1 MIILDKQKK
10 IAQYDSFLKKNTD
23 NLTKYI
29 AKKEFY
35 ENRKNEVEEKIK
47 KLSVEDLEECV
58 IVLQKMSAF
67 KRESARNRLE
77 ELGTMALQYSLG
89 PDYRMII
96 DIPETKKKPTAEVY
110 VLHLPTLL
118 KTNPESENGG
128 GVVDILSFAMR
139 FVVLQSIDD
148 PVIDGPIIMDE
159 PFKMVSAEYVPML
172 IDFIKK
178 IAEDFDR
185 QVIVVTHNNDLA
197 QTSRI
202 ISVSSENGES
212 IVEVNED

>member
-1 MIILDKQKK
+1 MYQKQIAEYEKILK
-10 IAQYDSFLKKNTD
+10 SESE
-23 NLTKYI
+23 NLI
-29 AKKEFY
+29 RLSAKKELF
-35 ENRKNEVEEKIK
+35 EQRKKELEEKINS
-47 KLSVEDLEECV
+47 LLTEQLEECV
-58 IVLQKMSAF
+58 LVLQKMSAF
-67 KRESARNRLE
+67 RREAARNRLE

-89 PDYRMII
+89 PDYKMVI
-96 DIPETKKKPTAEVY
+96 DMPQTKKKPTAEVY

-139 FVVLQSIDD
+139 FVVLQSMSD

-159 PFKMVSAEYVPML
+159 PFKMVSSEYVPML
-172 IDFIKK
+172 IDFMKK

-185 QVIVVTHNNDLA
+185 QIIVVTHNNDLA
-197 QTSRI
+197 QTSKI

-212 IVEVNED
+212 IVTVQEGE

>member
-1 MIILDKQKK
+1 MYQKQ
-10 IAQYDSFLKKNTD
+10 IAEYEKVLKSESE
-23 NLTKYI
+23 NLI
-29 AKKEFY
+29 RLSAKKELF
-35 ENRKNEVEEKIK
+35 EQRKKELEEKIDS
-47 KLSVEDLEECV
+47 LLTEQLEECV
-58 IVLQKMSAF
+58 LVLQKMSAF
-67 KRESARNRLE
+67 RREAARNRLE

-89 PDYRMII
+89 PDYKMVI
-96 DIPETKKKPTAEVY
+96 DMPQTKKKPTAEVY

-139 FVVLQSIDD
+139 FVVLQSMSD

-159 PFKMVSAEYVPML
+159 PFKMVSSEYVPML
-172 IDFIKK
+172 IDFMKK

-185 QVIVVTHNNDLA
+185 QIIVVTHNNDLA
-197 QTSRI
+197 QTSKI

-212 IVEVNED
+212 IVTVQEGE

>member
-1 MIILDKQKK
+1 MYQKQ
-10 IAQYDSFLKKNTD
+10 IAEYERVLKSESE
-23 NLTKYI
+23 NLI
-29 AKKEFY
+29 RLSAKKELF
-35 ENRKNEVEEKIK
+35 EQRKKELEEKIDS
-47 KLSVEDLEECV
+47 LLTEQLEECV
-58 IVLQKMSAF
+58 LVLQKMSAF
-67 KRESARNRLE
+67 RREAARNRLE

-89 PDYRMII
+89 PDYKMVI
-96 DIPETKKKPTAEVY
+96 DMPQTKKKPTAEVY

-139 FVVLQSIDD
+139 FIVLQSMSD

-159 PFKMVSAEYVPML
+159 PFKMVSSEYVPML
-172 IDFIKK
+172 IDFMKK

-185 QVIVVTHNNDLA
+185 QIIVVTHNNDLA
-197 QTSRI
+197 QTSKI

-212 IVEVNED
+212 IVTVQEGE

>member
-1 MIILDKQKK
+1 MYQKQ
-10 IAQYDSFLKKNTD
+10 IAEYERVLKSESE
-23 NLTKYI
+23 NLI
-29 AKKEFY
+29 RLSAKKELF
-35 ENRKNEVEEKIK
+35 EQRKKELEEKIDS
-47 KLSVEDLEECV
+47 LLTEQLEECV
-58 IVLQKMSAF
+58 LVLQKMSAF
-67 KRESARNRLE
+67 RREAARNRLE

-89 PDYRMII
+89 PDYKMVI
-96 DIPETKKKPTAEVY
+96 DMPQTKKKPAAEVY

-139 FVVLQSIDD
+139 FVVLQSMSD

-159 PFKMVSAEYVPML
+159 PFKMVSSEYVPML
-172 IDFIKK
+172 IDFMKK

-185 QVIVVTHNNDLA
+185 QIIVVTHNNDLA
-197 QTSRI
+197 QTSKI

-212 IVEVNED
+212 IVTVQEGE